1 MKTRSITRSEE
12 KEKRPSIISESV
24 TLATDSSR
32 TPLRLSLNYV
42 ALAKELE
49 VNIDFD
55 DASVSWKQNKKYS
68 GNGMYKYICPC
79 ITKKGNKCG
88 KATWKDEETC
98 YIHKTNKTWNI
109 RKCRPFGLE

>member
-1 MKTRSITRSEE
+1 MQT
-12 KEKRPSIISESV
+12 ISETNQDEV
-24 TLATDSSR
+24 
-32 TPLRLSLNYV
+32 PLY
-42 ALAKELE
+42 E

-98 YIHKTNKTWNI
+98 YIHKNNKTNKTNKPI
-109 RKCRPFGLE
+109 NPIL